1 MCRRNASSIAFVEG
15 LMERTML
22 RRNAAPRVAL
32 IAHDGRKSDLVE
44 WATFNRGTLARC
56 ELVATGT
63 TGSMVGEATG
73 LPVDLLLSGPLGGDA
88 QVGAMLVDAKLD
100 LIVFFWDPLSSQPHD
115 VDVKALLRLAVLYN
129 VPIAC
134 NRASADFLISSPLF
148 MDAAHLVHRR
158 SERVASPTT
167 P

>member
-1 MCRRNASSIAFVEG
+1 MD
-15 LMERTML
+15 RTTV
-22 RRNAAPRVAL
+22 RHGAAPRVAL
-32 IAHDGRKSDLVE
+32 IAHDGRKHDLTE
-44 WATFNRGTLARC
+44 WATFNRGKLARC
-56 ELVATGT
+56 DLVATGT
-63 TGSMVGEATG
+63 TGAMVAGATG

-100 LIVFFWDPLSSQPHD
+100 LIVFFWDPLTSQPHD

-158 SERVASPTT
+158 AERATSPTT

>member
-1 MCRRNASSIAFVEG
+1 
-15 LMERTML
+15 MERTLL
-22 RRNAAPRVAL
+22 RRGAAPRVAL
-32 IAHDGRKSDLVE
+32 IAHDGRKHDLTE
-44 WATFNRGTLARC
+44 WATFNSGTLSRC
-56 ELVATGT
+56 ALVATGT
-63 TGSMVGEATG
+63 TGAMVAEATG

-100 LIVFFWDPLSSQPHD
+100 LIVFFWDPLTTQPHD